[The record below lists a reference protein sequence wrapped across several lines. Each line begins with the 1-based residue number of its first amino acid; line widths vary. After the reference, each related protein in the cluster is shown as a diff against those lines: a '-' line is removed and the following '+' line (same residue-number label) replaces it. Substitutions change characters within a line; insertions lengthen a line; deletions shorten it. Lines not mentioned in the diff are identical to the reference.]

1 MRFLLVVAFL
11 GFCAS
16 AARADGTD
24 PVVRTLGCGGIGQP
38 RCATVLLTP
47 GNTSV
52 TVNETFSCDL
62 TGCTAMEDVINMT
75 DTAITSFSLV
85 FANPDSLGRT
95 LSYSCADSE
104 SNSLFSCSGGPT
116 ALFFTGA
123 SLCADPDADLTEE
136 DGGTFTPDGDECGVI
151 IALSASLSEGITT
164 GESVSATFSTSTPE
178 PSTALLLLFGLM
190 GGGLVSFKSL
200 RKVLA

>member
-24 PVVRTLGCGGIGQP
+24 PVVHTLGCGGIGQP

-52 TVNETFSCDL
+52 TFTETFNCD
-62 TGCTAMEDVINMT
+62 TSGNCTAMADVINET
-75 DTAITSFSLV
+75 SNAITSFGMV
-85 FANPDSLGRT
+85 FTNPDSLGRT
-95 LSYSCADSE
+95 LTYFCEEGGFFTCHKDGPTAFSFTDNTLCADSD
-104 SNSLFSCSGGPT
+104 
-116 ALFFTGA
+116 ALA
-123 SLCADPDADLTEE
+123 EE
-136 DGGTFTPDGDECGVI
+136 GDGVDGCGVI
-151 IALSASLSEGITT
+151 IGLSATVSEGITT
-164 GESVSATFSTSTPE
+164 GESVISTFSTSTPE

-190 GGGLVSFKSL
+190 GGGLVRFKSL